1 MGTTKAETINYYM
14 ADEMRVLKRIVRRM
28 IAKYSEKTFS
38 QKDEDDFF
46 SLAALTLFKATES
59 YDESKNDNFDAF
71 FKGCLHRK
79 FTSMLRDSN
88 REMRR
93 ARVEYVDSDGI
104 THIEYLQDVSLD
116 APVTEDGITLGET
129 IPAKDTGTGYSEEL
143 LDYWD
148 SLTDFQRIIIQS
160 IADGY
165 KEFEVREMMEKE
177 YGVTPK
183 QFTDLLNDARSIKKT
198 RHLISKY
205 VHIGDFDD
213 GISVCWEVEE

>member
-1 MGTTKAETINYYM
+1 MGTTKTETINHYM
-14 ADEMRVLKRIVRRM
+14 ENEMRVLKGIVRPM

-59 YDESKNDNFDAF
+59 YDPSKNDNFEAF
-71 FKGCLHRK
+71 FRGCLQRK

-88 REMRR
+88 RARRR
-93 ARVEYVDSDGI
+93 AKIEYTDENGV
-104 THIEYLQDVSLD
+104 THTEYLQDTSLD

-129 IPAKDTGTGYSEEL
+129 IPAREKDTGYSEEV

-148 SLTDFQRIIIQS
+148 SLTDFQRIIIQK

-165 KEFEVREMMEKE
+165 KEFEVREMMESE

-183 QFTDLLNDARSIKKT
+183 QFSDLLNDARSIRKT
-198 RHLISKY
+198 RRLIGKY
-205 VHIGDFDD
+205 VHIGDNDN
-213 GISVCWEVEE
+213 GVAISWEVEE